1 MKIIDK
7 YQDELE
13 YRFGSLIYFARN
25 NYTKNLL
32 SKLSFKDLFE
42 NENEILVHFKQK
54 ALRLSLESVYNL
66 RG

>member
-42 NENEILVHFKQK
+42 NENEILEKFKYKQIK
-54 ALRLSLESVYNL
+54 AIT
-66 RG
+66 

>member
-42 NENEILVHFKQK
+42 NENEILKN
-54 ALRLSLESVYNL
+54 LSINK
-66 RG
+66 